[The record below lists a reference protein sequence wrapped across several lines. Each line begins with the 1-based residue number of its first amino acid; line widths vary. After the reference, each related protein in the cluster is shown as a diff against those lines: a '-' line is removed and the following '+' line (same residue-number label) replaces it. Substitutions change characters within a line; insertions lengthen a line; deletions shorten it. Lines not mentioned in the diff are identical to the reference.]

1 MSARFDEQ
9 MEENQSLLER
19 VAPSPLSRRKV
30 LLGGGAGALALVA
43 AACGGDD
50 DDEPATTGD
59 PDTSE
64 TTEGA
69 TGGGGDVETAMVAAG
84 LELLAVNTYQAALD
98 AAGSGA
104 LSDVPEAVATFI
116 TTAQGHHQAALDEWN
131 ALLSQ
136 LGEAEV
142 TAVPEALS
150 DLETTV
156 NDAFAEAGDV
166 VAVAE
171 LALTLEQTAADT
183 YFDAIPGI
191 ENAEA
196 LALAASIQPIDM
208 QHAAILHYVLGE
220 YPVPDT
226 FSNNENSALSA

>member
-9 MEENQSLLER
+9 MQENLSLLER
-19 VAPSPLSRRKV
+19 VSPSPLSRRKV
-30 LLGGGAGALALVA
+30 LLGGGVGALALVA

-50 DDEPATTGD
+50 DDDPATTGD
-59 PDTSE
+59 PDTTT
-64 TTEGA
+64 TTESA
-69 TGGGGDVETAMVAAG
+69 SGGGGDVATATAAAG

-104 LSDVPEAVATFI
+104 LADVPEAVATFI
-116 TTAQGHHQAALDEWN
+116 TVAQGHHQAALDEWN
-131 ALLSQ
+131 ALLTQ
-136 LGEAEV
+136 LGESEV
-142 TAVPEALS
+142 TAIPEPLT

-156 NDAFAEAGDV
+156 NDAFAQAEDV

-183 YFDAIPGI
+183 YFDAIPSI

-196 LALAASIQPIDM
+196 LSLAASIQPIDM